1 MRSCCSNLFR
11 IGAFLLYTFYVFSYL
26 LEQMYIRGNIE
37 CNVLVYIESDLMSD
51 EKYYL
56 HTLIFHSGAP
66 VPDVR
71 EMIFIEIKKALYC
84 HGIYIMIYFLIS
96 FN

>member
-1 MRSCCSNLFR
+1 M
-11 IGAFLLYTFYVFSYL
+11 FSYL

-37 CNVLVYIESDLMSD
+37 CNVLLYIESDLMSD

-56 HTLIFHSGAP
+56 YTLLFHFGAN

-71 EMIFIEIKKALYC
+71 EMIFIEINFILSWDLYYNILS
-84 HGIYIMIYFLIS
+84 HILELR
-96 FN
+96 

>member
-1 MRSCCSNLFR
+1 M
-11 IGAFLLYTFYVFSYL
+11 FSYL

-37 CNVLVYIESDLMSD
+37 CNVLLYIESDLMSD

-56 HTLIFHSGAP
+56 YTLIFNFGAT

-71 EMIFIEIKKALYC
+71 KMIFIEIKRSHIVMGFIL
-84 HGIYIMIYFLIS
+84 
-96 FN
+96 